1 MRQRKQRELKLAIDS
16 STFFIL
22 NPVKIKR
29 ENIYG
34 YKETHVVDKYNREC
48 VAAYVNDDNSEL
60 LPMGGLK
67 SMYFDTHDEF
77 VDLSFNRTLDPNVF
91 SSSFDVTNYIRNTNE
106 LSLLTS
112 EISSAYKLVGIDI
125 ERFAETVGNKI
136 YAFDFRYTT
145 GKKSETAYILCEE
158 KSVFM
163 LVGSSAYYSPVEFEN
178 KTVFDEAG
186 SAPVQEDDI
195 DFAMF

>member
-1 MRQRKQRELKLAIDS
+1 MRQRKQRDLKLAIDN

-22 NPVKIKR
+22 NPIKIKR

-34 YKETHVVDKYNREC
+34 YKETHVVDEYDREC
-48 VAAYVNDDNSEL
+48 EVAYVNDDNSEL

-67 SMYFDTHDEF
+67 SLYFDKNDEL
-77 VDLSFNRTLDPNVF
+77 VDLSFNSTLNPEMF
-91 SSSFDVTNYIRNTNE
+91 ASSFDVTNYIRTTSE
-106 LSLLTS
+106 LSLLTT
-112 EISSAYKLVGIDI
+112 EISSAYKLVGIDM

-136 YAFDFRYTT
+136 FTFDFRYKAG
-145 GKKSETAYILCEE
+145 GKSNIAFILCEE

-163 LVGSSAYYSPVEFEN
+163 LVGVSAYYSPVEFE
-178 KTVFDEAG
+178 KKAVFDEADLT
-186 SAPVQEDDI
+186 PIQEDDI